1 MPRRIRLP
9 WVAVILANNQLR
21 RLRNMK
27 IRTLFLIF
35 ILVVLAGFSAL
46 NWATFI
52 TPTTLNLGVADVQAP
67 LGLVMLGALIL
78 VVAVFLVFI
87 LYLQTTVLLD
97 ARQHAKELQ
106 ANRKLADQA
115 EASRF
120 TELRSFMDGELKR
133 QLTQDA
139 QSRAVVL
146 TRLDQLEA
154 DLRVA
159 IDQSGNSLAASLG
172 ELEDRIDSG
181 NKDASRNLPT

>member
-1 MPRRIRLP
+1 
-9 WVAVILANNQLR
+9 
-21 RLRNMK
+21 MK
-27 IRTLFLIF
+27 IRSLFLVLL
-35 ILVVLAGFSAL
+35 LVVLAGFSVL
-46 NWATFI
+46 NWNTFI

-120 TELRSFMDGELKR
+120 TELRGFLDEELKR
-133 QLTQDA
+133 QLTHDA
-139 QSRAVVL
+139 QSRVAVL
-146 TRLDQLEA
+146 ARLGQLEG
-154 DLRVA
+154 DLRLA
-159 IDQSGNSLAASLG
+159 IEQSGNSLAASLG
-172 ELEDRIDSG
+172 ELEDRLDSG
-181 NKDASRNLPT
+181 NKVAAHNRPA